1 MSKEKHLIARQQL
14 GLFFAERRKEMGHS
28 CKAVADFIGISEN
41 TMQRV
46 EEGTLDYE
54 LSLLF
59 RICEALEIKPF
70 FVPKELQQSFA
81 DQIFGTN
88 LN

>member
-14 GLFFAERRKEMGHS
+14 GLFFSERRKEMGHS

-41 TMQRV
+41 TMQRI
-46 EEGTLDYE
+46 EEGNLDFE

-59 RICEALEIKPF
+59 RICEALEVKPY
-70 FVPKELQQSFA
+70 FVPHEMTKAFT
-81 DQIFGTN
+81 DDIFGTN
-88 LN
+88 IN

>member
-1 MSKEKHLIARQQL
+1 MSKEKHLEARKEL
-14 GLFFAERRKEMGHS
+14 GLFFTERRKEMGHS
-28 CKAVADFIGISEN
+28 CKAVADFIGITEN
-41 TMQRV
+41 TLQRI
-46 EEGTLDYE
+46 ENGNLDFE

-70 FVPKELQQSFA
+70 FVLNEQVNAFT